1 MDHTADLHVPLRM
14 ELSFVQ
20 VVNGGGGKSL
30 WTKGAAIHISS
41 LAPYALP
48 LPPLGNMKV
57 PESILA
63 PASTA
68 LSVGAFAA
76 VMGLIKEL
84 SVLEKEVQPYTK
96 ETSEA
101 GPAPP
106 GQC

>member
-1 MDHTADLHVPLRM
+1 MVEKARGRKEPLSISARLPRTHYPSLH
-14 ELSFVQ
+14 
-20 VVNGGGGKSL
+20 
-30 WTKGAAIHISS
+30 
-41 LAPYALP
+41 
-48 LPPLGNMKV
+48 LGNMKV

-84 SVLEKEVQPYTK
+84 SVLEKEVQPYTNTK